1 MKDNKDRDEV
11 LAAVKLDGL
20 NRLNEAHKSLQ
31 KDREIVMAAVKQN
44 GWALQ
49 YADKSLQKD
58 RKIVMAAV
66 KQDSNTLQYA
76 DESLQKDRKIVMAA
90 VKQKNSMD
98 TNNHSLEFADKSLK
112 KDKEIVMAA
121 VKQNGLALEYADKS
135 LKKDKEIFMVARKK
149 ILAAIK
155 KENPARNY
163 MGKVYTFGNTIHDA
177 GEFFRTNREIFM
189 AAVKQYGIALSYADK
204 SFKKDKEIV
213 MTAVKQEGCAIM
225 FADESLK
232 KDREIVLAAVK
243 SNGHAIMH
251 ADESLQKDRE
261 FLLAVVKEN
270 GEALEFADQLKL
282 SHDEDNEDELLKKD
296 KRIAMAAISTLKKGK
311 RRFRIDAGNY
321 GGELVVGTVD
331 EAFIEDFDP
340 ELIDNWY
347 EEDDIVH
354 RNCCYSDS
362 GFSWC
367 EVPVDGSDDYD
378 DFDMKEFEANHLYD
392 RETFHE
398 PSKPN
403 EDDIEEGDEWI
414 PVLAYCSS
422 SEGNHGCW
430 FVETNNADFDPKK
443 VAFSSVDTN
452 VASIVEDVWYDKKK
466 LDHDST
472 WMDSTHKGNDA
483 EVGWMNLRMH
493 DTLQSIQANIEHYWD
508 Y

>member
-1 MKDNKDRDEV
+1 MV
-11 LAAVKLDGL
+11 
-20 NRLNEAHKSLQ
+20 
-31 KDREIVMAAVKQN
+31 AVKQH
-44 GWALQ
+44 GVALQ
-49 YADKSLQKD
+49 Y
-58 RKIVMAAV
+58 
-66 KQDSNTLQYA
+66 
-76 DESLQKDRKIVMAA
+76 
-90 VKQKNSMD
+90 
-98 TNNHSLEFADKSLK
+98 
-112 KDKEIVMAA
+112 
-121 VKQNGLALEYADKS
+121 
-135 LKKDKEIFMVARKK
+135 
-149 ILAAIK
+149 
-155 KENPARNY
+155 
-163 MGKVYTFGNTIHDA
+163 
-177 GEFFRTNREIFM
+177 
-189 AAVKQYGIALSYADK
+189 
-204 SFKKDKEIV
+204 
-213 MTAVKQEGCAIM
+213 
-225 FADESLK
+225 ADESLK
-232 KDREIVLAAVK
+232 KDREVVLAAVK
-243 SNGHAIMH
+243 QDGYAIMH

-270 GEALEFADQLKL
+270 GEALQYADQLKL
-282 SHDEDNEDELLKKD
+282 RHDEDNEDELLKKD

-378 DFDMKEFEANHLYD
+378 DFDMKEFEAHHLYE

-483 EVGWMNLRMH
+483 EVGWMNLRMYN
-493 DTLQSIQANIEHYWD
+493 TLESIQANIEDYWD

>member
-11 LAAVKLDGL
+11 LAAVKED
-20 NRLNEAHKSLQ
+20 
-31 KDREIVMAAVKQN
+31 
-44 GWALQ
+44 GWALEH
-49 YADKSLQKD
+49 
-58 RKIVMAAV
+58 
-66 KQDSNTLQYA
+66 A
-76 DESLQKDRKIVMAA
+76 DESLQ
-90 VKQKNSMD
+90 
-98 TNNHSLEFADKSLK
+98 

-121 VKQNGLALEYADKS
+121 VKQDGYALDFADES
-135 LKKDKEIFMVARKK
+135 L
-149 ILAAIK
+149 
-155 KENPARNY
+155 
-163 MGKVYTFGNTIHDA
+163 
-177 GEFFRTNREIFM
+177 
-189 AAVKQYGIALSYADK
+189 Q
-204 SFKKDKEIV
+204 KDKEIV
-213 MTAVKQEGCAIM
+213 MVAVKQFSAALD

-232 KDREIVLAAVK
+232 KDKEIVMVVVKQDGSNLDYADESLKKNREIVLAAVK
-243 SNGHAIMH
+243 QDGEALQYADESLKKNREIVLAAVKQDGSAIMH

-270 GEALEFADQLKL
+270 GEALEYADQLKL
-282 SHDEDNEDELLKKD
+282 RHDEDNEDELLKKD

-331 EAFIEDFDP
+331 EAFIQDFDP
-340 ELIDNWY
+340 ELLDDWY
-347 EEDDIVH
+347 EVDDIVH

-378 DFDMKEFEANHLYD
+378 DFDMKELEAHHLYD

-398 PSKPN
+398 PTKPN
-403 EDDIEEGDEWI
+403 EDDIKEGDEWI

-422 SEGNHGCW
+422 SKGNHGCW
-430 FVETNNADFDPKK
+430 FVETNNEDFDPKK

-493 DTLQSIQANIEHYWD
+493 DTLESIQANIEDYWD